1 MNNKKILLAICLGMI
16 IPILVP
22 TALAD
27 HGESHDDCPDLT
39 EDPDHPCWNPVRT
52 CADDIVVR
60 PLCEQEILFV
70 AVGEAQYSSSLH
82 MNTISTAIYS
92 ELQRPAVGTIYVQDH
107 NMVPLGVLIF
117 KTTLLAGETPIDY
130 SFTVPIECNYNT
142 YDHRPICNN
151 EFPRTIYVNVF
162 EDMTFTVPLASEFV
176 AEELE

>member
-70 AVGEAQYSSSLH
+70 AVGESQYSSSLQSVLR
-82 MNTISTAIYS
+82 NTES
-92 ELQRPAVGTIYVQDH
+92 
-107 NMVPLGVLIF
+107 F
-117 KTTLLAGETPIDY
+117 KDQQ
-130 SFTVPIECNYNT
+130 
-142 YDHRPICNN
+142 
-151 EFPRTIYVNVF
+151 
-162 EDMTFTVPLASEFV
+162 
-176 AEELE
+176 